1 MSGWGEGDA
10 VLAAGPAGLKTE
22 AAPGLN
28 DLKMNG

>member
-1 MSGWGEGDA
+1 MSDWGERDD

-28 DLKMNG
+28 FLR